1 MLRALLLFQI
11 LYTVY
16 QNHYSFE
23 TGIPGINLP
32 NVLFLI
38 CWVMVMRAPRVEEI
52 TAPAILKRS
61 VLVWY
66 GALVF
71 AFLMALAR
79 FPGEFMLDINYL
91 RTALFSP
98 LLYFLYL
105 RSRQTLEDTRWMAIA
120 VMVVA
125 AIAGLQ
131 AIRQGLDYG
140 IGTYSETHRASGPF
154 GFDYRDANR
163 AGIYYCLFLPMFI
176 SLAVF
181 LRKQKF
187 WFFAA
192 LGGIALLAF
201 AILVTYSR
209 QSYFI
214 ALVGAALVLLR
225 RSTILAVVFSVLAI
239 IAIPLL
245 PGSVTERVAET
256 AQEDVYGTE
265 VIDDSTSSRWEIWSG
280 GLHMA
285 ATNPLGVGLNRF
297 KTRIGEYVPRYK
309 GYDAHN
315 FYVLTLAEMGVQGLI
330 ALGLLFL
337 GLFKLGLFLRRSVPP
352 GDSEAM
358 ALAVGFMVTT
368 ISVGLGNLYG
378 SPFLEANV
386 LGTYW
391 ILCGVLERYM
401 HLKQQAL
408 AGTGD
413 GQASGETD
421 AIEKFPLIA
430 RANPGLNRPG
440 LRAGSNDLRM
450 PSGRQ

>member
-11 LYTVY
+11 FYTVY
-16 QNHYSFE
+16 QGHYSFE

-32 NVLFLI
+32 NVLFVI
-38 CWVMVMRAPRVEEI
+38 CWVMVMRAPRVEEV

-61 VLVWY
+61 VMLWY
-66 GALVF
+66 GALVL

-79 FPGEFMLDINYL
+79 FPGEFMLDLNYI

-105 RSRQTLEDTRWMAIA
+105 RSKQTLEDTRWMAIA

-131 AIRQGLDYG
+131 AVRQGLDYG
-140 IGTYSETHRASGPF
+140 IGTYNETHRASGPF
-154 GFDYRDANR
+154 GTDYRDANR
-163 AGIYYCLFLPMFI
+163 AGIYYCIFLPMFI

-181 LRKQKF
+181 LKQQKLS
-187 WFFAA
+187 FFGA
-192 LGGIALLAF
+192 LSGIALLSF

-214 ALVGAALVLLR
+214 ALLGAALVLLR
-225 RSTILAVVFSVLAI
+225 RSTILAIVFSGLAMV
-239 IAIPLL
+239 AIPLL

-256 AQEDVYGTE
+256 QQADVYGTE
-265 VIDDSTSSRWEIWSG
+265 VVDDSTASRWEIWSG
-280 GLHMA
+280 GLRMA
-285 ATNPLGVGLNRF
+285 ANNPLGVGLNRF
-297 KTRIGEYVPRYK
+297 KTRIGDYVPRYK

-315 FYVLTLAEMGVQGLI
+315 FYVLTLAEMGVQGLL
-330 ALGLLFL
+330 ALGLIFI
-337 GLFKLGLFLRRSVPP
+337 GLFKLALFLRRNVPS

-368 ISVGLGNLYG
+368 ISVALGNLYG

-386 LGTYW
+386 LGAYW

-408 AGTGD
+408 VGGD
-413 GQASGETD
+413 DGLPHRAPD
-421 AIEKFPLIA
+421 PLEKFPLIA
-430 RANPGLNRPG
+430 RANPGVNPHAARPETNDVR
-440 LRAGSNDLRM
+440 LAAGQR
-450 PSGRQ
+450 

>member
-11 LYTVY
+11 FYTVY
-16 QNHYSFE
+16 QSHYSFE

-38 CWVMVMRAPRVEEI
+38 CWVMVIRAPRIETV
-52 TAPAILKRS
+52 TAPAILKPA
-61 VLVWY
+61 VMVWY
-66 GALVF
+66 GALVL

-79 FPGEFMLDINYL
+79 LPGDFMLDINYL

-105 RSRQTLEDTRWMAIA
+105 RSKQSLEDTRWMAIA
-120 VMVVA
+120 VMAVA
-125 AIAGLQ
+125 ALAGLQ
-131 AIRQGLDYG
+131 AVRQGLDYG
-140 IGTYSETHRASGPF
+140 IGAYNETHRASGPF
-154 GFDYRDANR
+154 GLDYRDANR
-163 AGIYYCLFLPMFI
+163 AGIYYCIFLPMFVG
-176 SLAVF
+176 LALF
-181 LRKQKF
+181 LKKQKF

-192 LGGIALLAF
+192 LGGVALLAF

-214 ALVGAALVLLR
+214 ALLGAALVLVR
-225 RSTILAVVFSVLAI
+225 RSTILAVLFSLLAL
-239 IAIPLL
+239 IAVPYL

-265 VIDDSTSSRWEIWSG
+265 VIDDSTASRWEIWKG

-285 ATNPLGVGLNRF
+285 ANNPLGIGLNRF

-315 FYVLTLAEMGVQGLI
+315 FYVLTLAEMGIQGLL
-330 ALGLLFL
+330 ALGLVFL
-337 GLFKLGLFLRRSVPP
+337 YLFKLAMFLRRNVPA
-352 GDSEAM
+352 GDSEAL
-358 ALAVGFMVTT
+358 ALSIGFTVTT

-408 AGTGD
+408 LGAGNDHGSRERD
-413 GQASGETD
+413 L
-421 AIEKFPLIA
+421 IEKFPLIA
-430 RANPGLNRPG
+430 RANPGLRGGANEPRM
-440 LRAGSNDLRM
+440 RAEPR
-450 PSGRQ
+450 

>member
-16 QNHYSFE
+16 QSHYYFE

-32 NVLFLI
+32 NVLFVI
-38 CWVMVMRAPRVEEI
+38 CWVMVMRAPRVEDV

-61 VLVWY
+61 VMIWY

-79 FPGEFMLDINYL
+79 FPGEFMLDVNYL
-91 RTALFSP
+91 RSALFSP

-105 RSRQTLEDTRWMAIA
+105 RSKQNLEETRWMVIA

-131 AIRQGLDYG
+131 AVRQGLDYG
-140 IGTYSETHRASGPF
+140 IGSYNETHRASGPF
-154 GFDYRDANR
+154 GTDYRDANR
-163 AGIYYCLFLPMFI
+163 AGIYYCIFLPMFI
-176 SLAVF
+176 GLALF
-181 LRKQKF
+181 LRKQKL
-187 WFFAA
+187 WVFAA
-192 LGGIALLAF
+192 VGGIALLSF

-214 ALVGAALVLLR
+214 ALLGAVLVLIR
-225 RSTILAVVFSVLAI
+225 RSTMLAIVFSILAF

-245 PGSVTERVAET
+245 PGSVSERVSET
-256 AQEDVYGTE
+256 AQEDVYGAE
-265 VIDDSTSSRWEIWSG
+265 VIDDSTASRWEIWSG
-280 GLHMA
+280 GLRMA
-285 ATNPLGVGLNRF
+285 TNNPLGIGLNRF
-297 KTRIGEYVPRYK
+297 KTRIGDYVPRYK

-330 ALGLLFL
+330 ALGLVFL
-337 GLFKLGLFLRRSVPP
+337 GFFKLGLFLRRKVPP
-352 GDSEAM
+352 GDSEAL
-358 ALAVGFMVTT
+358 ALSVGFMVTT
-368 ISVGLGNLYG
+368 ISVALGNLYG

-386 LGTYW
+386 LGAYW

-408 AGTGD
+408 TSMFGEN
-413 GQASGETD
+413 ASRSTD
-421 AIEKFPLIA
+421 AIERFPLIA
-430 RANPGLNRPG
+430 KAHPG
-440 LRAGSNDLRM
+440 LRRGAHDLRS
-450 PSGRQ
+450 PGEAQ